1 MAAEDEGRTEEP
13 SEYRIEKA
21 RKEGRVAKSQELSS
35 ALVLFLCLL
44 LLIFFARIIF
54 IELTEVLR
62 FYFTRITESQI
73 QNRGFVMKF
82 YNVMLKCILPISLV
96 GAVAGFLANVI
107 QNKGFI
113 FSTKPI
119 EPKFSKIVPRF
130 GEYLKKTVF
139 SVKGLFN
146 IFKSIGKV
154 AIIVA
159 IAYIYIKKDMFEL
172 IEIIQNENIILGLG
186 KVARMAAQVLLT
198 VAILFLVIS
207 IPDYFIQRKDFM
219 NEMKMTKQEVK
230 EEWKEMEGDPEVKS
244 KLKQMQQQLLSKN
257 VRKAVSESDVVIANP
272 THFAVAL
279 KYDAEKASAP
289 MVNAKG
295 EDNEAQI
302 IKKIASD
309 NDVPIVEDRIV
320 ARALYTNVEIGDI
333 IPNEY
338 LNVLAVI
345 YSHLEKFKDYKG

>member
-1 MAAEDEGRTEEP
+1 MDIRVDNMQQVNQTNQTQQVQQTGEEFKFTLM
-13 SEYRIEKA
+13 SSIE
-21 RKEGRVAKSQELSS
+21 ESGLQERLSTMM
-35 ALVLFLCLL
+35 
-44 LLIFFARIIF
+44 
-54 IELTEVLR
+54 EE
-62 FYFTRITESQI
+62 ITMQ
-73 QNRGFVMKF
+73 G
-82 YNVMLKCILPISLV
+82 
-96 GAVAGFLANVI
+96 
-107 QNKGFI
+107 
-113 FSTKPI
+113 
-119 EPKFSKIVPRF
+119 
-130 GEYLKKTVF
+130 KK
-139 SVKGLFN
+139 
-146 IFKSIGKV
+146 
-154 AIIVA
+154 
-159 IAYIYIKKDMFEL
+159 
-172 IEIIQNENIILGLG
+172 LG
-186 KVARMAAQVLLT
+186 KHMDIRDMKHYRRL
-198 VAILFLVIS
+198 I
-207 IPDYFIQRKDFM
+207 KDFM

-309 NDVPIVEDRIV
+309 NHVPIVEDRIV